1 MRIPLQS
8 SSKPGMEVVEDQGAP
23 GAVGGDAEPEYA
35 VVQGVFAT
43 GFSVP
48 GRTTPGFTIRSSVLS
63 RVTRR
68 LSSAGVTR
76 LT

>member
-1 MRIPLQS
+1 
-8 SSKPGMEVVEDQGAP
+8 MEEVDDQGAP
-23 GAVGGDAEPEYA
+23 DAVGGDAEYA

-48 GRTTPGFTIRSSVLS
+48 GRTTPGFAIRSSLLS
-63 RVTRR
+63 QEYWKSFAT
-68 LSSAGVTR
+68 GVTR